1 MTVLFFWT
9 ACVVHGCSARWQ
21 RPWSRV
27 VALAGALTLAPLLP
41 ASNLFFPVGF
51 VVAERILYL
60 PSAGPALL
68 VACLLRHFLSSRVL
82 RCAVVM
88 GISLALAARTRGRN
102 HEWRTSEALFAAG
115 VAALPNNA
123 KLHYNLGHVTCK
135 GVSQALTQAQNAHT
149 AKAKRALKKWKR
161 CRKLYEEA
169 VRLAPDFQEAHG
181 ALGSLVVDSDL
192 QLGLEHLEVALALDP
207 HSKIAQKNIGD
218 ALGRKQVDIP
228 RAKLHLENAVRLD
241 PTWADAHNNLGNTL
255 LAFND
260 MAKVREA
267 YENALRF
274 DPAHPNALEN
284 MHKFFWS
291 QEGLPEQ
298 ATGARGGRGGK
309 LVASASAPSLG
320 KGARPKDGGTGEGGK
335 TMQDG
340 KTIQTAKTIHHLPSA
355 PPNDFAHRAWGA
367 APHAP
372 SSKPTP
378 ESSQPA
384 ATPTKAPR
392 KEDKVKQA
400 PEQAGTRQHPTAAGS
415 RPHPPRVAGGER
427 EGDDRHKGR
436 HKGRHKEPATHN
448 NEPSPHNA
456 RLNEGLVQQTSKAQ
470 GKGTKGAVPDTRLP
484 PASTQRPRGTHGA
497 DPGQDTPGK
506 ATMEALPQAQMT
518 EAKMEAKNMEAKKME
533 AWAESDYRSALET
546 CHRGGGAADSRDPLD
561 TRDILDARVKSCSPA
576 YRRHILNNLG
586 VLLVQKA
593 ASLTSA
599 SGGEEDAREDGRED
613 AREVLRESMELFNH
627 ALSLKRAWAEAQH
640 NLAQASQALE
650 RLRP

>member
-1 MTVLFFWT
+1 
-9 ACVVHGCSARWQ
+9 
-21 RPWSRV
+21 V

-68 VACLLRHFLSSRVL
+68 VACLLRRVLSSRVL

-102 HEWRTSEALFAAG
+102 HEWRSSEALFAAG
-115 VAALPNNA
+115 VVALPNNA
-123 KLHYNLGHVTCK
+123 KLHYNLAHVTCK

-228 RAKLHLENAVRLD
+228 RAKLHLENAIRLD

-298 ATGARGGRGGK
+298 ATGVRGGRGGK
-309 LVASASAPSLG
+309 LGASASAPSHG

-340 KTIQTAKTIHHLPSA
+340 KINQAAAKTIHHLPSA

-367 APHAP
+367 APDAP

-378 ESSQPA
+378 ESSQPT

-400 PEQAGTRQHPTAAGS
+400 PAQAGTRQHPPAAGS
-415 RPHPPRVAGGER
+415 HPHAPRVAGGER
-427 EGDDRHKGR
+427 EGDDRQKGR
-436 HKGRHKEPATHN
+436 HKGRHKEPATDDKEPATHTN
-448 NEPSPHNA
+448 KPSPHKA
-456 RLNEGLVQQTSKAQ
+456 RLNGGLVQQTSKAQ
-470 GKGTKGAVPDTRLP
+470 GKGAKGAVPNTQLP

-497 DPGQDTPGK
+497 DTWQDTPGK
-506 ATMEALPQAQMT
+506 TMETLPQAQMT
-518 EAKMEAKNMEAKKME
+518 EAKMEGKKMEGKKMEGKKME

-561 TRDILDARVKSCSPA
+561 TRDNLDARVKSCSPA

-586 VLLVQKA
+586 VLLVQRA
-593 ASLTSA
+593 ASLASA
-599 SGGEEDAREDGRED
+599 SGGVEDGRED
-613 AREVLRESMELFNH
+613 ARELLRESMGLFNH